1 MRKKVTGSEN
11 QQKEP
16 GCEQAKQ
23 PTTCEGEQSKQQS
36 EHDIFS
42 LLAEIQELTKTIS
55 ELERQKKENERLKE
69 MEERIK
75 QIKIQ
80 LQQLKEIY
88 NSFGTREIHVLEN

>member
-36 EHDIFS
+36 EHEIFS
-42 LLAEIQELTKTIS
+42 LLAQIQKLTKIATK
-55 ELERQKKENERLKE
+55 LERQKKENERLKE
-69 MEERIK
+69 MEEDIK
-75 QIKIQ
+75 QIEIQ
-80 LQQLKEIY
+80 LQQLMEKY
-88 NSFGTREIHVLEN
+88 N